1 MIKVRIIDYNCGN
14 TFSIQNIFKNLGC
27 EVLLSK
33 NNLEIME
40 GDLVI
45 LPGVGSFPYA
55 MKNLKKN
62 GFNKNFF
69 DELLFLNKKI
79 IGICLGFQLLF
90 TSSEEFEYT
99 DGLNLIQG
107 RVTKLENS
115 EDKNI
120 KVPNIGWR
128 KVTTDQLHE
137 ENYFSN
143 LNNKLFYFIHSY
155 GVYSIFD
162 EKNIDTLQTLEFKKN
177 IICSIK
183 KNNLYGFQFHPEKSG
198 VAGYNLLNS
207 ILNVYV

>member
-1 MIKVRIIDYNCGN
+1 MTKVRIIDYNCGN

-33 NNLEIME
+33 NKLEIME
-40 GDLVI
+40 GDLII

-62 GFNKNFF
+62 GFDKNFF

-107 RVTKLENS
+107 RVIKLETS
-115 EDKNI
+115 DDKNI

-128 KVTTDQLHE
+128 KVTTEQLCKK
-137 ENYFSN
+137 NFFFNFS
-143 LNNKLFYFIHSY
+143 NKLFYFIHSY

-162 EKNIDTLQTLEFKKN
+162 EQNIDILQTLEFKKN

-198 VAGYNLLNS
+198 IAGYKLLNS
-207 ILNVYV
+207 ILKY